1 MDNYTLLKEQLNKK
15 GVEYTEKGK
24 TRRTLTIKDT
34 GDKISPSQLSKK
46 KFDEMTKRYG
56 LENLDNVPKPEKI
69 EKLKPTKRQFKKVF
83 EKKER
88 MDSGVVIDGKPVV
101 PSYLNPFPSTGAK
114 ASNDIEDINAVD
126 MPESNVNNGTPAIEP
141 NPESLKNFVKVKVN
155 EEDRKRQT
163 NEPNINILNNITPA
177 SLSSPVV
184 LPTTNLVSQQQ
195 SNIDANNTALA
206 PSQQV
211 QRQEASKQVETQ
223 KGLSTEDTSNLNNLN
238 EGLKQD
244 NALNIDNKDV
254 LDEANMI
261 IKNTSNKIN
270 DSENID
276 VDAKV
281 LTLAEK
287 EIQNGLESDKEA
299 IENKLNKFL
308 QSYDPN
314 LVDFSSPDA
323 IKQYTL
329 LTTQLLRLLNDKIE
343 FLPDIEKGV
352 NQVNKIKAQINQGDN
367 IVKQGKIEPEL
378 ENLKRAKVKSGK
390 NQNIVKQ
397 GKIEPEIEQQKD
409 QLDGIHERYVDYN
422 GIKYLELNDYHP
434 ALVVGAL
441 KL

>member
-34 GDKISPSQLSKK
+34 GDTISPSQLSKK

-83 EKKER
+83 QKKER
-88 MDSGVVIDGKPVV
+88 TDSGVVIDGKPIV

-126 MPESNVNNGTPAIEP
+126 MPESNVNNGTPTIEP
-141 NPESLKNFVKVKVN
+141 EHQSLKPRKVKVN
-155 EEDRKRQT
+155 QEDRKRET

-254 LDEANMI
+254 LDEANI
-261 IKNTSNKIN
+261 IINNTSNKIN
-270 DSENID
+270 DGENID

-299 IENKLNKFL
+299 IENQLNKFL
-308 QSYDPN
+308 QTYDPN
-314 LVDFSSPDA
+314 LIDYTSPDA

-329 LTTQLLRLLNDKIE
+329 LTTQLLRLLNDKVE
-343 FLPDIEKGV
+343 FLPDIKKGV
-352 NQVNKIKAQINQGDN
+352 DQVNKVKAEINQGDN

-378 ENLKRAKVKSGK
+378 EK
-390 NQNIVKQ
+390 
-397 GKIEPEIEQQKD
+397 QKD

>member
-1 MDNYTLLKEQLNKK
+1 MIIILFLNKNLIKKVLNILKK
-15 GVEYTEKGK
+15 GNERK
-24 TRRTLTIKDT
+24 TLTIKDT
-34 GDKISPSQLSKK
+34 GDKITPSQINRSNV
-46 KFDEMTKRYG
+46 KFASMAKRYN
-56 LENLDNVPKPEKI
+56 LEEIAQPDFVEKPKPEQVKI
-69 EKLKPTKRQFKKVF
+69 LKPVKKPHFAKRYAKVEKLQVAKEDFVEPPNKQNMVKPTYI
-83 EKKER
+83 
-88 MDSGVVIDGKPVV
+88 S
-101 PSYLNPFPSTGAK
+101 PFPSTGAK

-126 MPESNVNNGTPAIEP
+126 MPESNANNGTPAIET
-141 NPESLKNFVKVKVN
+141 NPKVEKNFVKVKVN

-261 IKNTSNKIN
+261 IKNASNKIN
-270 DSENID
+270 DAENVD

-287 EIQNGLESDKEA
+287 EIQNGLESDKEN
-299 IENKLNKFL
+299 IENQLNKFL
-308 QSYDPN
+308 QTYDPN
-314 LVDFSSPDA
+314 LIDYTSPDA

-329 LTTQLLRLLNDKIE
+329 LTTQLLRLLNDKVE
-343 FLPDIEKGV
+343 FLPDIKKGV
-352 NQVNKIKAQINQGDN
+352 DQVNKVKAEINQGDN
-367 IVKQGKIEPEL
+367 IVKQ
-378 ENLKRAKVKSGK
+378 S
-390 NQNIVKQ
+390 
-397 GKIEPEIEQQKD
+397 KIEPEIEKQKD
-409 QLDGIHERYVDYN
+409 NLDGIHERYVDYN
-422 GIKYLELNDYHP
+422 GIKYLELNDFHP
-434 ALVVGAL
+434 SLVVGAL

>member
-1 MDNYTLLKEQLNKK
+1 MDNYTILKQKLDKK

-34 GDKISPSQLSKK
+34 GDTISPSQLSKK

-83 EKKER
+83 QKKER
-88 MDSGVVIDGKPVV
+88 TDSGVVIDGKPIV

-126 MPESNVNNGTPAIEP
+126 MPESNVNNGTPAIKP
-141 NPESLKNFVKVKVN
+141 DHQSLKPKKVKVN
-155 EEDRKRQT
+155 QEDRKRET
-163 NEPNINILNNITPA
+163 NDPNINILNNITPA

-184 LPTTNLVSQQQ
+184 LPTTNLVAQQQ
-195 SNIDANNTALA
+195 TNVDANNTALA
-206 PSQQV
+206 PSKQV
-211 QRQEASKQVETQ
+211 ERLEASKPIETQ
-223 KGLSTEDTSNLNNLN
+223 KGLNTEDTSNLNNL
-238 EGLKQD
+238 EKGLEQD
-244 NALNIDNKDV
+244 NMLNIDNKDV

-261 IKNTSNKIN
+261 IKNASNKIN
-270 DSENID
+270 DAENVD
-276 VDAKV
+276 VDSKV

-287 EIQNGLESDKEA
+287 EIQNGLESDKEQ
-299 IENKLNKFL
+299 IENQLNKFL
-308 QSYDPN
+308 QTYDPN
-314 LVDFSSPDA
+314 LIDYTSPDA

-329 LTTQLLRLLNDKIE
+329 LTTQLLRLLNDKVE
-343 FLPDIEKGV
+343 FLPDIKKGV
-352 NQVNKIKAQINQGDN
+352 DQVNKVKAEINQGDN

-378 ENLKRAKVKSGK
+378 EK
-390 NQNIVKQ
+390 
-397 GKIEPEIEQQKD
+397 
-409 QLDGIHERYVDYN
+409 LDGIHERYVDYN

>member
-34 GDKISPSQLSKK
+34 GDTISPSQLSKK

-83 EKKER
+83 QKKER
-88 MDSGVVIDGKPVV
+88 TDSGVVIDGKPIV

-126 MPESNVNNGTPAIEP
+126 MPESNVNNGTPTIEP
-141 NPESLKNFVKVKVN
+141 NPLKGREKNFVKVKVN

-270 DSENID
+270 DGENID

-308 QSYDPN
+308 QTYDPN
-314 LVDFSSPDA
+314 LIDYTSPDA

-329 LTTQLLRLLNDKIE
+329 LTTQLLRLLNDKVE

-352 NQVNKIKAQINQGDN
+352 NQVNKVKAEINQGDN

-378 ENLKRAKVKSGK
+378 EK
-390 NQNIVKQ
+390 
-397 GKIEPEIEQQKD
+397 QKD

>member
-1 MDNYTLLKEQLNKK
+1 MDNYTILKHKLDKK

-24 TRRTLTIKDT
+24 TRKTLTIKDT
-34 GDKISPSQLSKK
+34 GDKITPSQINKSNA
-46 KFDEMTKRYG
+46 KFASMAKRYN
-56 LENLDNVPKPEKI
+56 LEEVAQPDFVEKPKLEQVKI
-69 EKLKPTKRQFKKVF
+69 LKPLTGKKPHFAKRYAKVEKLQVAKEDFVEPPNKQNFTVLQKKPTYI
-83 EKKER
+83 
-88 MDSGVVIDGKPVV
+88 S
-101 PSYLNPFPSTGAK
+101 PFPSTGAK

-126 MPESNVNNGTPAIEP
+126 MPESNANNGTPAIEP
-141 NPESLKNFVKVKVN
+141 EHQSLKPRKVKVN
-155 EEDRKRQT
+155 QEDRKRET

-244 NALNIDNKDV
+244 NMLNIDNKDV

-261 IKNTSNKIN
+261 IKDASNKIN
-270 DSENID
+270 DAENVD

-281 LTLAEK
+281 LTLVEK
-287 EIQNGLESDKEA
+287 EIQNGLESDKEN
-299 IENKLNKFL
+299 IENQLNKFL
-308 QSYDPN
+308 QTYDPN
-314 LVDFSSPDA
+314 LIDYTSPDA

-329 LTTQLLRLLNDKIE
+329 LTTQLLRLLNDKVE
-343 FLPDIEKGV
+343 FLPDIKKGV
-352 NQVNKIKAQINQGDN
+352 DKISKIKAEINQGDN
-367 IVKQGKIEPEL
+367 IVKQG
-378 ENLKRAKVKSGK
+378 R
-390 NQNIVKQ
+390 
-397 GKIEPEIEQQKD
+397 IEPEIEKQKD
-409 QLDGIHERYVDYN
+409 KLDGIHEKYVDYN
-422 GIKYLELNDYHP
+422 GIKYLELNDFHP
-434 ALVVGAL
+434 AMVVGAL

>member
-1 MDNYTLLKEQLNKK
+1 MDNYSILKKKLDKK
-15 GVEYTEKGK
+15 GIEYSEKGTKRK
-24 TRRTLTIKDT
+24 TLIIKDT
-34 GDKISPSQLSKK
+34 NDKITPSQINKSNA
-46 KFDEMTKRYG
+46 KFASMAKRYN
-56 LENLDNVPKPEKI
+56 LEEVAQPDFVEKPKPEQVKI
-69 EKLKPTKRQFKKVF
+69 LKPVKKPQFAKRYAKVEKLQVAKEDFVEPPNKQNMVKPTYI
-83 EKKER
+83 
-88 MDSGVVIDGKPVV
+88 S
-101 PSYLNPFPSTGAK
+101 PFPSTGAK

-126 MPESNVNNGTPAIEP
+126 MPESNANNGTPAIET
-141 NPESLKNFVKVKVN
+141 EHQSLKPLVGKVKVN

-367 IVKQGKIEPEL
+367 IVKQGKIEPE
-378 ENLKRAKVKSGK
+378 
-390 NQNIVKQ
+390 
-397 GKIEPEIEQQKD
+397 IEQQKD

-422 GIKYLELNDYHP
+422 GIKYLELNDFHP
-434 ALVVGAL
+434 AMVVGAL

>member
-24 TRRTLTIKDT
+24 TRRTLTIKNT
-34 GDKISPSQLSKK
+34 GDTISPSQLSKK

-83 EKKER
+83 QKKER
-88 MDSGVVIDGKPVV
+88 TDSAVVIDPIKNEPIV
-101 PSYLNPFPSTGAK
+101 PSYISPFPSTGVK
-114 ASNDIEDINAVD
+114 ASNDIEDINAD
-126 MPESNVNNGTPAIEP
+126 YMPQSNANNGTPAIKP
-141 NPESLKNFVKVKVN
+141 NHQSLKPLTGKVKIN
-155 EEDRKRQT
+155 QEDRIRET

-184 LPTTNLVSQQQ
+184 LPTTNLVAQQQ
-195 SNIDANNTALA
+195 TNVDANNTALA

-270 DSENID
+270 DGENID

-299 IENKLNKFL
+299 IENQLNKFL
-308 QSYDPN
+308 QTYDPN
-314 LVDFSSPDA
+314 LIDYTSPDA

-329 LTTQLLRLLNDKIE
+329 LTTQLLRLLNDKVE
-343 FLPDIEKGV
+343 FLPDIKRGV
-352 NQVNKIKAQINQGDN
+352 DKVNKIKAEINQGDN
-367 IVKQGKIEPEL
+367 IVKQ
-378 ENLKRAKVKSGK
+378 S
-390 NQNIVKQ
+390 
-397 GKIEPEIEQQKD
+397 KIEPEIEKQKD

>member
-1 MDNYTLLKEQLNKK
+1 MDNYNFIKNGVKEKGYKIKESANKRGKRLDIYKSDGSSVSITPSQLNK
-15 GVEYTEKGK
+15 
-24 TRRTLTIKDT
+24 
-34 GDKISPSQLSKK
+34 SQK
-46 KFDEMTKRYG
+46 KFLEMLKKFN
-56 LENLDNVPKPEKI
+56 LENVSEVQFSKEDNKYPVVKSKTKVIKPLEQ
-69 EKLKPTKRQFKKVF
+69 KLSNVKPTLQNAKTVKPQKKNN
-83 EKKER
+83 
-88 MDSGVVIDGKPVV
+88 MPVM
-101 PSYLNPFPSTGAK
+101 PNILPFPSTGAK

-126 MPESNVNNGTPAIEP
+126 MPESNVNNGTPTIEP
-141 NPESLKNFVKVKVN
+141 NPGREKNFVKVKVN

-270 DSENID
+270 DGENID

-299 IENKLNKFL
+299 IENQLNKFL
-308 QSYDPN
+308 QTYDPN
-314 LVDFSSPDA
+314 LIDYTSPDA

-329 LTTQLLRLLNDKIE
+329 LTTQLLRLLNDKVE
-343 FLPDIEKGV
+343 FLPDIKKGV
-352 NQVNKIKAQINQGDN
+352 DQVNKVKAEINQGDN

-378 ENLKRAKVKSGK
+378 EK
-390 NQNIVKQ
+390 
-397 GKIEPEIEQQKD
+397 QKD

>member
-1 MDNYTLLKEQLNKK
+1 MNNYTLLKEQLNKK

-24 TRRTLTIKDT
+24 ARRTLTIKNT
-34 GDKISPSQLSKK
+34 GDTISPSQLSKK
-46 KFDEMTKRYG
+46 KFDEMTKQYG
-56 LENLDNVPKPEKI
+56 LENLNNIPKPDK
-69 EKLKPTKRQFKKVF
+69 KPTKKQFKKVF
-83 EKKER
+83 KKRER
-88 MDSGVVIDGKPVV
+88 RDSTVVIDPIKNEPTYI
-101 PSYLNPFPSTGAK
+101 SPFPSTGAK

-126 MPESNVNNGTPAIEP
+126 MPQSNANNGTPALET
-141 NPESLKNFVKVKVN
+141 NPKVEKNFVKVKVN

-184 LPTTNLVSQQQ
+184 LPITNLVSQQQ

-270 DSENID
+270 DGENID

-299 IENKLNKFL
+299 IENQLNKFL
-308 QSYDPN
+308 QTYDPN
-314 LVDFSSPDA
+314 LIDYTSPDA

-329 LTTQLLRLLNDKIE
+329 LTTQLLRLLNDKVE
-343 FLPDIEKGV
+343 FLPDIKKGV
-352 NQVNKIKAQINQGDN
+352 DQVNKVKAEINQGD
-367 IVKQGKIEPEL
+367 
-378 ENLKRAKVKSGK
+378 
-390 NQNIVKQ
+390 NIVKQ

-409 QLDGIHERYVDYN
+409 QLDGIHEKYVDYN

>member
-34 GDKISPSQLSKK
+34 GDTISPSQLSKK

-83 EKKER
+83 QKKER
-88 MDSGVVIDGKPVV
+88 TDSGVVIDGKPIV

-126 MPESNVNNGTPAIEP
+126 MPESNANNGTPAIEP
-141 NPESLKNFVKVKVN
+141 EHQSLKPRKVKVN
-155 EEDRKRQT
+155 QEDRKRQT

-270 DSENID
+270 DGENID

-299 IENKLNKFL
+299 IENQLNKFL
-308 QSYDPN
+308 QTYDPN
-314 LVDFSSPDA
+314 LIDYTSPDA

-329 LTTQLLRLLNDKIE
+329 LTTQLLRLLNDKVE
-343 FLPDIEKGV
+343 FLPDIKKGV
-352 NQVNKIKAQINQGDN
+352 DQVNKVKAEINQGDN

-378 ENLKRAKVKSGK
+378 EK
-390 NQNIVKQ
+390 
-397 GKIEPEIEQQKD
+397 QKD

>member
-1 MDNYTLLKEQLNKK
+1 MDNYSILKKKLDKK
-15 GVEYTEKGK
+15 GIEYSEKGTKRK
-24 TRRTLTIKDT
+24 TLIIKDT
-34 GDKISPSQLSKK
+34 NDKITPSQINKSNA
-46 KFDEMTKRYG
+46 KFASMAKRYN
-56 LENLDNVPKPEKI
+56 LEEVAQPDFVEKPKPEQVKI
-69 EKLKPTKRQFKKVF
+69 LKPVKKPPFAKRYAKVEKLQVAKEDFVEPPNKQNMVKPTYI
-83 EKKER
+83 
-88 MDSGVVIDGKPVV
+88 S
-101 PSYLNPFPSTGAK
+101 PFPSTGAK
-114 ASNDIEDINAVD
+114 TSNDIEDINAD
-126 MPESNVNNGTPAIEP
+126 YMPQSNANNGTPAIEP
-141 NPESLKNFVKVKVN
+141 EHQSLKPLAGRVKVN
-155 EEDRKRQT
+155 QEDRIRET

-184 LPTTNLVSQQQ
+184 LPTTNLVAQQQ

-270 DSENID
+270 DGENID

-299 IENKLNKFL
+299 IENQLNKFL
-308 QSYDPN
+308 QTYDPN
-314 LVDFSSPDA
+314 LIDYTSPDA

-329 LTTQLLRLLNDKIE
+329 LTTQLLRLLNDKVE
-343 FLPDIEKGV
+343 FLPDIKKGV
-352 NQVNKIKAQINQGDN
+352 DKVNKIKAEINQGDN
-367 IVKQGKIEPEL
+367 IVKQ
-378 ENLKRAKVKSGK
+378 S
-390 NQNIVKQ
+390 
-397 GKIEPEIEQQKD
+397 KIEPEIEQQKD
-409 QLDGIHERYVDYN
+409 QLDGIHEKYVDYN
-422 GIKYLELNDYHP
+422 GIKYLELNDFHP
-434 ALVVGAL
+434 SLVVGGL

>member
-24 TRRTLTIKDT
+24 TRRTLTIKNT
-34 GDKISPSQLSKK
+34 GDTISPSQLKKLSKK

-83 EKKER
+83 QKKER
-88 MDSGVVIDGKPVV
+88 KDSGVVIDPIKNEPIV
-101 PSYLNPFPSTGAK
+101 PSYISPFPSTGVK

-126 MPESNVNNGTPAIEP
+126 MPESNANNGTPAIEP
-141 NPESLKNFVKVKVN
+141 NPKVEKNFVKVKVN

-270 DSENID
+270 DGENID

-287 EIQNGLESDKEA
+287 EIQNGLESDKEN
-299 IENKLNKFL
+299 IENQLNKFL
-308 QSYDPN
+308 QTYDPN
-314 LVDFSSPDA
+314 LIDYTSPDA

-329 LTTQLLRLLNDKIE
+329 LTTQLLRLLNDKVE
-343 FLPDIEKGV
+343 FLPDIKKGV
-352 NQVNKIKAQINQGDN
+352 DQVNKVKAEINQGDN
-367 IVKQGKIEPEL
+367 IIKQGKIEPEL
-378 ENLKRAKVKSGK
+378 EK
-390 NQNIVKQ
+390 
-397 GKIEPEIEQQKD
+397 QKD
-409 QLDGIHERYVDYN
+409 NLDGIHERYVDYN

>member
-34 GDKISPSQLSKK
+34 GDTISPSQLSKK

-83 EKKER
+83 QKKER
-88 MDSGVVIDGKPVV
+88 TDSGVVIDGKPIV
-101 PSYLNPFPSTGAK
+101 PTYISPFPSTGAK
-114 ASNDIEDINAVD
+114 ASNDIEDINAD
-126 MPESNVNNGTPAIEP
+126 YMPESNANNGTPAIEP
-141 NPESLKNFVKVKVN
+141 EHQSLKPLTGKVKVN
-155 EEDRKRQT
+155 QEDRKRET

-184 LPTTNLVSQQQ
+184 LPTTNLVAQQQ
-195 SNIDANNTALA
+195 TNIDANNTALA

-211 QRQEASKQVETQ
+211 ERQEASKPIETQ
-223 KGLSTEDTSNLNNLN
+223 KGLNTEDKSNLNNLTK
-238 EGLKQD
+238 GLEQD
-244 NALNIDNKDV
+244 NMLNIDNKDV

-261 IKNTSNKIN
+261 IKNASNKIN
-270 DSENID
+270 DAENVD

-299 IENKLNKFL
+299 IENQLNKFL
-308 QSYDPN
+308 QTYDPN
-314 LVDFSSPDA
+314 LIDYTSPDA

-329 LTTQLLRLLNDKIE
+329 LTTQLLRLLNDKVE
-343 FLPDIEKGV
+343 FLPDIKKGV
-352 NQVNKIKAQINQGDN
+352 DQVNKVKAEINQGDN

-378 ENLKRAKVKSGK
+378 EK
-390 NQNIVKQ
+390 
-397 GKIEPEIEQQKD
+397 QKD
-409 QLDGIHERYVDYN
+409 QLDGIHEKYVDYN

>member
-1 MDNYTLLKEQLNKK
+1 MYNYTLLKEQLNKK

-24 TRRTLTIKDT
+24 TRRTLTIKNT
-34 GDKISPSQLSKK
+34 GDTISPSQLSKK

-69 EKLKPTKRQFKKVF
+69 MEGKKLKPTKRQFKKVF
-83 EKKER
+83 QKKER
-88 MDSGVVIDGKPVV
+88 TDSGVVIDGKPIV
-101 PSYLNPFPSTGAK
+101 PTYISPFPSTGAK
-114 ASNDIEDINAVD
+114 ASNDIEDINAD
-126 MPESNVNNGTPAIEP
+126 YMPESNANNGTPAIEP
-141 NPESLKNFVKVKVN
+141 EHQSLKPLTGKVKVN
-155 EEDRKRQT
+155 QEDRKRET

-184 LPTTNLVSQQQ
+184 LPTTNLVAQQQ
-195 SNIDANNTALA
+195 TNIDANNTALA

-211 QRQEASKQVETQ
+211 ERQEASKPIETQ
-223 KGLSTEDTSNLNNLN
+223 KGLNTEDKSNLNNLTK
-238 EGLKQD
+238 GLEQD
-244 NALNIDNKDV
+244 NMLNIDNKDV

-261 IKNTSNKIN
+261 IKNASNKIN
-270 DSENID
+270 DAENID

-299 IENKLNKFL
+299 IENQLNKFL
-308 QSYDPN
+308 QTYDPN
-314 LVDFSSPDA
+314 LIDYTSPDA

-329 LTTQLLRLLNDKIE
+329 LTTQLLRLLNDKVE
-343 FLPDIEKGV
+343 FLPDIKKGV
-352 NQVNKIKAQINQGDN
+352 DQVNKVKAEINQGDN

-378 ENLKRAKVKSGK
+378 EK
-390 NQNIVKQ
+390 
-397 GKIEPEIEQQKD
+397 QKD

>member
-1 MDNYTLLKEQLNKK
+1 MNNYTLLKEQLNKK

-24 TRRTLTIKDT
+24 ARRTLTIKNT
-34 GDKISPSQLSKK
+34 GDTISPSQLSKK
-46 KFDEMTKRYG
+46 KFDEMTKQYG
-56 LENLDNVPKPEKI
+56 LENLNNIPKPDK
-69 EKLKPTKRQFKKVF
+69 KPTKKQFKKVF
-83 EKKER
+83 KKRER
-88 MDSGVVIDGKPVV
+88 RDSTVVIDPIKNE
-101 PSYLNPFPSTGAK
+101 PSYISPFPSTGAK

-126 MPESNVNNGTPAIEP
+126 MPQSNANNGTPALET
-141 NPESLKNFVKVKVN
+141 NPKVEKNFVKVKVN

-184 LPTTNLVSQQQ
+184 LPITNLVSQQQ

-270 DSENID
+270 DGENID

-299 IENKLNKFL
+299 IENQLNKFL
-308 QSYDPN
+308 QTYDPN
-314 LVDFSSPDA
+314 LIDYTSPDA

-329 LTTQLLRLLNDKIE
+329 LTTQLLRLLNDKVE
-343 FLPDIEKGV
+343 FLPDIKKGV
-352 NQVNKIKAQINQGDN
+352 DQVNKVKAEINQGD
-367 IVKQGKIEPEL
+367 
-378 ENLKRAKVKSGK
+378 
-390 NQNIVKQ
+390 NIVKQ

-409 QLDGIHERYVDYN
+409 QLDGIHEKYVDYN

>member
-34 GDKISPSQLSKK
+34 GDKITPSQINKSNA
-46 KFDEMTKRYG
+46 KFASMAKIYG

-69 EKLKPTKRQFKKVF
+69 EKLKPTKRQFKK
-83 EKKER
+83 KER
-88 MDSGVVIDGKPVV
+88 TDSGVVIDGKPIV

-114 ASNDIEDINAVD
+114 ASNDIEDINVVD

-141 NPESLKNFVKVKVN
+141 NPGREKNFVKVKVN

-270 DSENID
+270 DGENID

-299 IENKLNKFL
+299 IENQLNKFL
-308 QSYDPN
+308 QTYDPN
-314 LVDFSSPDA
+314 LIDYTSPDA

-329 LTTQLLRLLNDKIE
+329 LTTQLLRLLNDKVE
-343 FLPDIEKGV
+343 FLPDIKKGV
-352 NQVNKIKAQINQGDN
+352 DQVNKVKAEINQGDN

-378 ENLKRAKVKSGK
+378 EK
-390 NQNIVKQ
+390 
-397 GKIEPEIEQQKD
+397 QKD